1 MPSYATPG
9 GYPAAPPAATAALPP
24 APWDPALLV
33 ALHSAPTPNTYTG
46 GGDGYMDSG
55 ATTHMTSNPGNLN
68 SVFPVSTA
76 CRITVGDGSSLP
88 ITHVGHG
95 SFPSNS
101 TPIHM
106 SNVLVSPEL
115 VTNLVSVCSLTREKS
130 YNC

>member
-1 MPSYATPG
+1 
-9 GYPAAPPAATAALPP
+9 
-24 APWDPALLV
+24 
-33 ALHSAPTPNTYTG
+33 
-46 GGDGYMDSG
+46 
-55 ATTHMTSNPGNLN
+55 MTSNPGNLN

-76 CRITVGDGSSLP
+76 CRITIGDGSSLP

-115 VTNLVSVCSLTREKS
+115 VTNLVSVCSLTRENPITVEFDEVGFSVKDARTQMVLHRCHS
-130 YNC
+130 LDG